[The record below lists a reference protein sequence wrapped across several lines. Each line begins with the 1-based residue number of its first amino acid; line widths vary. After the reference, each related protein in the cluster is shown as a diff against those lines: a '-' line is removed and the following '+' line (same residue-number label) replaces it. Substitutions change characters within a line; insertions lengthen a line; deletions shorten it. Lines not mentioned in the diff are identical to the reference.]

1 MNFPVVPT
9 ITEAI
14 IARAQHPSFGY
25 FFPTDKY
32 YDSIVQWHEKRN
44 GVTGLTK
51 EHIGY
56 ENGVLGGVVSA
67 LNVLCSR
74 VDNRAGSLP
83 HLQRLYILSDQ
94 CRVFHRPLSTGS
106 GRARHL
112 AHGLR
117 GHGEEDRGQP
127 HSHRTI
133 LLPHNPTGRVWERW
147 ELEKAMEIFQ
157 RHGVYVISD
166 EIWSDI
172 IRPGQK
178 HIPTQMVNSYAKEH
192 TVALYAPS
200 KTFNLAGLI
209 GSYHIIYSK
218 WLRDRVDKESSL
230 CHYNEINVLSMH
242 ALIGAYKPEGYEWWM
257 S

>member
-1 MNFPVVPT
+1 MKYDFTSILDRRGKDAAAYDNVGAHVIAPARPKEGFDIIPMWVADMNFPVVPT

-74 VDNRAGSLP
+74 GDNVLVSLP

-133 LLPHNPTGRVWERW
+133 LLPPQPH
-147 ELEKAMEIFQ
+147 
-157 RHGVYVISD
+157 
-166 EIWSDI
+166 
-172 IRPGQK
+172 RPGLG
-178 HIPTQMVNSYAKEH
+178 
-192 TVALYAPS
+192 ALG
-200 KTFNLAGLI
+200 AGEGHGDLPAAWCLCYL
-209 GSYHIIYSK
+209 G
-218 WLRDRVDKESSL
+218 RDLV
-230 CHYNEINVLSMH
+230 
-242 ALIGAYKPEGYEWWM
+242 
-257 S
+257 